1 MIVLPTL
8 RRLRRDTSGLAMI
21 EFALTLPIILAMGGY
36 GTELSFLAVTN
47 LRVSQYALNLADNA
61 SRVGVAAG
69 GGVTQLREA
78 DLNDVLQGTRKESEA
93 IKLGTNGRV
102 TLSSLEN
109 IQQSYDSTRVQRIH
123 WQRCFGL
130 KNGGAYTSPS
140 GTGFASSYG
149 TTTASAGSDATQ
161 ANAGTTAAT
170 GMGDTGR
177 KVNAYQNSGVMFVE
191 VNFQYKPLF
200 GAMFVNPQIVHY
212 TASFTVRDNRD
223 FTRIW
228 NPTPTSTASTCDKY
242 TI

>member
-1 MIVLPTL
+1 MTPSQ
-8 RRLRRDTSGLAMI
+8 RLRGFRRDVSGLAMI
-21 EFALTLPIILAMGGY
+21 EFAFTLPIILAMGGY

-47 LRVSQYALNLADNA
+47 LRISQYALNLADNA
-61 SRVGVAAG
+61 SRVGIAAG

-78 DLNDVLQGTRKESEA
+78 DINDVLQGSRKESEA

-102 TLSSLEN
+102 IVSSLEN
-109 IQQSYDSTRVQRIH
+109 VQQSYDSARVQRIH

-130 KNGGAYTSPS
+130 KSGA
-140 GTGFASSYG
+140 GFDSTYG
-149 TTTASAGSDATQ
+149 TAPAAAGSDATQ

-200 GAMFVNPQIVHY
+200 GSMFVSPQIVHY
-212 TASFTVRDNRD
+212 SASFTVRDNRD
-223 FTRIW
+223 FTRVY
-228 NPTPTSTASTCDKY
+228 NPTPTATASTCDKY
-242 TI
+242 TA